1 MFWANSSNEATFELC
16 QKLNW
21 QAMWYGYKDKQLVCG
36 FISKS
41 SYSIALENF
50 INIGITKVTILP
62 ENIILRKMLKIDEEI
77 VFFAQLEDLLK
88 AKYPIVDALKICAK
102 GNKNP
107 HIRYILLRVATK
119 VAAGKAFNESLAE
132 FKYHFNPIT
141 LGLIKVGELS
151 GTLEE
156 ALSTVHSNYNKKY
169 KYNQNIKKTM
179 RYPLIILIISLM
191 IIIFFL
197 FEVIPSFASIFTE
210 LGATLNPATENL
222 LFIAKTINTQKVSF
236 TIIILISIFY
246 YYCYPYKIKSK
257 NHKKLAQIKH
267 IKHKRME
274 FQQNFALSLSL
285 MLTQNI
291 VLKEC
296 LINLSKNETNIENKK
311 QIIIVVNYIKNGSKF
326 STACEKAKIFDDRII
341 MQLAIA
347 EETGNLV
354 LALKRAAVK
363 LEQDI
368 EQIVEYYCQLLQPIT
383 IIIVGIV
390 IGFML
395 FILYTP
401 ILTTPLT
408 L

>member
-1 MFWANSSNEATFELC
+1 MFSDHYYNEVIFLLC

-21 QAMWYGYKDKQLVCG
+21 QALWYGYKDKELVCG
-36 FISKS
+36 FIRGS
-41 SYSIALENF
+41 SYSGVFKSF
-50 INIGITKVTILP
+50 INGGIIKVKIIP
-62 ENIILRKMLKIDEEI
+62 ENIIWRRILKIDEDI
-77 VFFAQLEDLLK
+77 IFFAQLEELLA

-107 HIRYILLRVATK
+107 HIRYILLSVAAK
-119 VAAGKAFNESLAE
+119 VAAGKSFNEALSE

-156 ALSTVHSNYNKKY
+156 TLTTVHNNYNKKY
-169 KYNQNIKKTM
+169 KYSRNIKKTM

-222 LFIAKTINTQKVSF
+222 LFIAETTNKHKLLCL
-236 TIIILISIFY
+236 IIIMTTIFY
-246 YYCYPYKIKSK
+246 YYCYPYKIKGK
-257 NHKKLAQIKH
+257 NQKQLVKIQHW
-267 IKHKRME
+267 KHKRME

-285 MLTQNI
+285 MLKQNI

-296 LINLSKNETNIENKK
+296 LINLSKNESNIENKK
-311 QIIIVVNYIKNGSKF
+311 QIIVVVNYIKNGSKF
-326 STACEKAKIFDDRII
+326 TTACEKAKIFDDKII

-354 LALKRAAVK
+354 VALERTATK

-368 EQIVEYYCQLLQPIT
+368 EYIFEYYCQLLQPLT

-395 FILYTP
+395 FVLYTP
-401 ILTTPLT
+401 ILTTPLS